1 MAYHQRPGPFNPVVE
16 KTDLRACSEMKYEKW
31 SAGYWL
37 LKQYVR
43 FADWFILKKTIV
55 TGKKNIPLNKP
66 VIFSPNHQNALSDP
80 MAVLLNTRYQP
91 VWLGR
96 ADIFSK
102 SKIIDSILRFMKI
115 VPVYR
120 LRDGKENLEKN
131 GYTFEVSVKV
141 LENNFALALF
151 PEAAHSGKR
160 QMLIHKKAVPRIAF
174 MAEEKSDRHLDIQII
189 PAGIYYSHYW
199 KFNRSVIINFGEP
212 IRVSDYLELY
222 SQNPT
227 AAAMAMK
234 ANIYKAMLPLVI
246 NIASTKYYEG
256 FENIREI
263 YGRHYMKRQHKAFST
278 LTLFKSDQYLVRQLD
293 ELEKNHPEKT
303 ELLVQDAADYSGEVK
318 KLGLRSWLLDS
329 SQIHLPIIIGNL
341 ILLIAGL
348 PLFLYGFIFN
358 AIPFFLVDRVVR
370 KKVKD
375 KSFWSTFFLVAGIV
389 VFPLFYLLELVAV
402 VWYIPGFWLNMAF
415 LVSLPFAGK
424 IAFNWYIL
432 LRKTTGRLRLM
443 QLKWFRG
450 KIYRRLMKQREQL
463 YQNLD
468 TLIEVV

>member
-1 MAYHQRPGPFNPVVE
+1 MR
-16 KTDLRACSEMKYEKW
+16 YEKW

-43 FADWFILKKTIV
+43 FADWLILKKILI

-80 MAVLLNTRYQP
+80 LAVLLYTRYQP

-96 ADIFSK
+96 ADIFGK
-102 SKIIDSILRFMKI
+102 SKIVDNILRFMKI

-131 GYTFEVSVKV
+131 EYTFDVSIKV

-151 PEAAHSGKR
+151 PEAAHSAKR
-160 QMLIHKKAVPRIAF
+160 QMLVHKKAVPRIAF

-212 IRVSDYLELY
+212 IRVSDYLDIY
-222 SQNPT
+222 SRNPT
-227 AAAMAMK
+227 AAVMAMK
-234 ANIYKAMLPLVI
+234 AKIYEALLPLVI
-246 NIASTKYYEG
+246 NIGSTKFYDG
-256 FENIREI
+256 FERIREI
-263 YGRHYMKRQHKAFST
+263 YGRHFLKRQQKDFST
-278 LTLFKSDQYLVRQLD
+278 LNLFKSDQDLVRQLD
-293 ELEKNHPEKT
+293 EMEKEYPEET
-303 ELLVQDAADYSGEVK
+303 ALLVQEVVNYSEKVERS
-318 KLGLRSWLLDS
+318 GLRSWLLDS
-329 SQIHLPIIIGNL
+329 RPIHLPVIIGNL

-358 AIPFFLVDRVVR
+358 AIPFFLIDRVVR

-375 KSFWSTFFLVAGIV
+375 KSFWSTFFLIAGIV
-389 VFPLFYLLELVAV
+389 VFPLFYLLEFLAV
-402 VWYIPGFWLNMAF
+402 VWFIPGFWLKVAF

-424 IAFNWYIL
+424 IAFKWYIL
-432 LRKTTGRLRLM
+432 LRKTIGRMRLM
-443 QLKWFRG
+443 QLKWFRS
-450 KIYRRLMKQREQL
+450 KNYHRLMNQREQL
-463 YQNLD
+463 YQKLD
-468 TLIEVV
+468 GLISVT

>member
-1 MAYHQRPGPFNPVVE
+1 
-16 KTDLRACSEMKYEKW
+16 MKYEKW

-37 LKQYVR
+37 LKVYVR

-91 VWLGR
+91 VWLAR
-96 ADIFSK
+96 ADIFGK
-102 SKIIDSILRFMKI
+102 SKMINSMLRFIKI

-120 LRDGKENLEKN
+120 LRDGKENLGKN
-131 GYTFEVSVKV
+131 DYTFEVSVKV

-151 PEAAHSGKR
+151 PEAAHSAKR

-174 MAEEKSDRHLDIQII
+174 MAEEKSNRHLDIQII

-212 IRVSDYLELY
+212 IRVSEFLELY
-222 SQNPT
+222 SHNP
-227 AAAMAMK
+227 AAAVMAMK
-234 ANIYKAMLPLVI
+234 AKIYEAMLPLVI
-246 NIASTKYYEG
+246 NIASKKYYDG
-256 FENIREI
+256 FEIIREI
-263 YGRHYMKRQHKAFST
+263 YGRHFLSRKQKKFSV
-278 LTLFKSDQYLVRQLD
+278 LNLFKSDQDLVRQLD
-293 ELEKNHPEKT
+293 ELEKNHPAETEK
-303 ELLVQDAADYSGEVK
+303 LVQEAAHYYKEVK
-318 KLGLRSWLLDS
+318 KSGLRSWLLDTK
-329 SQIHLPIIIGNL
+329 QIHLPAILGNL
-341 ILLIAGL
+341 FILLAGM

-358 AIPFFLVDRVVR
+358 AIPFFLIDRVVR
-370 KKVKD
+370 KKIKD

-389 VFPLFYLLELVAV
+389 VFPLFYLLELLAV
-402 VWYIPGFWLNMAF
+402 VWFIPGFWLNVAF

-443 QLKWFRG
+443 HLKWFRK
-450 KIYRRLMKQREQL
+450 KIYRQIINQKEQL
-463 YQNLD
+463 YQKLD
-468 TLIEVV
+468 SLIIPT